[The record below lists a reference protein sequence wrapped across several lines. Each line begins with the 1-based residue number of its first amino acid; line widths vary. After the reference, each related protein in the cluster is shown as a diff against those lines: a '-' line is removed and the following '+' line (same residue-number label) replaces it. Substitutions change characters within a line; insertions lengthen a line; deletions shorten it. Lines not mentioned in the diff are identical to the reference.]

1 MVDRRAQSLVA
12 AALAVTAG
20 ISLRSAATAPAP
32 SAHAGPSTTVPVI
45 PSGWRI
51 VAIPLAGPVPGVA
64 PGSTV
69 DLVARSEVLVDAAV
83 VTAVADGAVSV
94 AVPAGSAPAVA
105 EAASLDGVWLV
116 LRPT

>member
-1 MVDRRAQSLVA
+1 MVDRRVQSLVA
-12 AALAVTAG
+12 AALAVTVSL
-20 ISLRSAATAPAP
+20 SLRSAPTSPAP
-32 SAHAGPSTTVPVI
+32 VPHAGPSSTVPVI

-51 VAIPLAGPVPGVA
+51 VTIPLAGPLPGVA
-64 PGSTV
+64 PGSAV

-83 VTAVADGAVSV
+83 VTAVADGAVAV